1 MTNVTKYYKFEFT
14 LFLMKNGSVVRRLV
28 GYDRF
33 EGPKAWTA
41 LAKFY
46 SVLRK
51 YVNFF
56 QPSVKLLKKTR
67 TGAKVAKQY
76 DKALTPYQRILNS
89 GHIQESIKDDLTA
102 IYLQLDPVTLMSELD
117 IPGQ

>member
-1 MTNVTKYYKFEFT
+1 MAPLFDDWPAMTALK
-14 LFLMKNGSVVRRLV
+14 R
-28 GYDRF
+28 
-33 EGPKAWTA
+33 PKAWAA

-46 SVLRK
+46 RVLRK

-76 DKALTPYQRILNS
+76 DKALTPYQR
-89 GHIQESIKDDLTA
+89 
-102 IYLQLDPVTLMSELD
+102 TL
-117 IPGQ
+117 P